1 MGIKIVNDPYDPWD
15 EIHDNPLAPEV
26 GVVWASDRNCHSLV
40 SKKSRGVVEEG
51 KYNSSD

>member
-26 GVVWASDRNCHSLV
+26 GVVRASDRNCHSLV
-40 SKKSRGVVEEG
+40 RKKGREVVEEG
-51 KYNSSD
+51 KCNSSD